1 MWELERRAQA
11 NLWTKH
17 RNRTQTTSKPEL
29 PACSGSSM
37 EGTYLLA
44 MRCPVHRRRDS
55 NSGFCTELENLGGD
69 AKGKGASGCPMR
81 PKVPRHWPGRHCFVV
96 ARKRGNS
103 RGVKGA
109 GHPRQNGVN
118 GKPEELLG
126 SGGRRRP
133 SLGWHEPDESRGS
146 RPDLWEARG
155 AIPRAY
161 PATGNRT
168 KSNRT
173 AAARESLANCHREA
187 KVPAPLL
194 DSTQNP
200 ARAGG
205 GQLQIGGGGAGPKGG
220 GCSRIFPPM

>member
-11 NLWTKH
+11 NLWIKH
-17 RNRTQTTSKPEL
+17 RNRTRTTSKPEF

-44 MRCPVHRRRDS
+44 IRCPVHRRRDS

-81 PKVPRHWPGRHCFVV
+81 PKVPRHWPGTHCFVV

-109 GHPRQNGVN
+109 GHPRRNGVN

-168 KSNRT
+168 KPNRT
-173 AAARESLANCHREA
+173 EVARRKPRQTTTGRLQSLRLFSTLLAWLRKEATAAFVVVFAQVVELWPVSFSLDR
-187 KVPAPLL
+187 
-194 DSTQNP
+194 
-200 ARAGG
+200 
-205 GQLQIGGGGAGPKGG
+205 
-220 GCSRIFPPM
+220 